1 VTEDLFGQVTV
12 SHAMQSGGHSLSGST
27 FGEFQGGENR
37 ETWVV
42 GSRATNYT
50 ELFGLTDV
58 QDLANVL
65 SVSRRASFGGRLD
78 YNYEQKYLLSALMR
92 YDGSYRY
99 VQDKRWGLFPGFS
112 VGWRQTEEPFVS
124 DRLGFL
130 DELKL
135 RASWGEAGQEQIAD
149 YAYLG
154 GATYNVGNGS
164 AFNGALVPGTRP
176 RGLPVT
182 NLTWVASQ
190 TSNVGVDY
198 VMLNG
203 RLSGAFD
210 LFERKLTGL
219 PAARTDVLLPTEV
232 GYNLPDENLNSNTH
246 RGFEGVLTWSDNIG
260 PFSYSLSQN
269 FTLSREKN
277 GFRYGERYGNSWDR
291 YRNRQVGRWNAVNF
305 GYQVIGQFQTVEE
318 IENHP
323 VDNDGQGNVALLPGD
338 LIYMDVNG
346 DRVINALDQ
355 RPIGFATTGTP
366 ILSFGTT
373 LDLRYRGVGL
383 SVVLAGGGLFTH
395 RRNAATKLPSGHNL
409 PSYASDRWHRVDPYN
424 PQSEWV
430 EGYYPPFR
438 NGGVIP
444 SYSQLFDEF
453 WMTNVRYIRV
463 RRV

>member
-1 VTEDLFGQVTV
+1 
-12 SHAMQSGGHSLSGST
+12 
-27 FGEFQGGENR
+27 
-37 ETWVV
+37 
-42 GSRATNYT
+42 
-50 ELFGLTDV
+50 
-58 QDLANVL
+58 
-65 SVSRRASFGGRLD
+65 
-78 YNYEQKYLLSALMR
+78 
-92 YDGSYRY
+92 
-99 VQDKRWGLFPGFS
+99 
-112 VGWRQTEEPFVS
+112 
-124 DRLGFL
+124 
-130 DELKL
+130 
-135 RASWGEAGQEQIAD
+135 
-149 YAYLG
+149 
-154 GATYNVGNGS
+154 
-164 AFNGALVPGTRP
+164 
-176 RGLPVT
+176 
-182 NLTWVASQ
+182 
-190 TSNVGVDY
+190 
-198 VMLNG
+198 
-203 RLSGAFD
+203 
-210 LFERKLTGL
+210 
-219 PAARTDVLLPTEV
+219 
-232 GYNLPDENLNSNTH
+232 
-246 RGFEGVLTWSDNIG
+246 
-260 PFSYSLSQN
+260 
-269 FTLSREKN
+269 
-277 GFRYGERYGNSWDR
+277 
-291 YRNRQVGRWNAVNF
+291 VGRWNAVNF

-409 PSYASDRWHRVDPYN
+409 PSYATDRWHRVDPYN

-463 RRV
+463 RRVEVSYDLLDGVSRRFGMSGVRVYASASNPFSLDNVGFYNHDPEVVNDFDLVYPTASVINIGATMNLGGN